1 MRAVLLAAV
10 MALSVACSPIAA
22 AAPTRGIPAYDREAF
37 GDGWADEDG
46 DCRDTREEILIRDL
60 VDVALTR
67 DGCDVATGTLHDLYT
82 GRTIPFR
89 RGRATSDDVQVDHVI
104 PLAAAWRA
112 GACSWTAEQ
121 REAFANDPNELRA
134 VDGPTNN
141 RKGDRGPST
150 WLPPNEGARC
160 AYAASWRDVA
170 AAYALDLGPAD
181 EVAVDEILANP
192 SCTLSRNAIK

>member
-37 GDGWADEDG
+37 GDGWADADG
-46 DCRDTREEILIRDL
+46 DCQDTRQELLIRDL
-60 VDVALTR
+60 
-67 DGCDVATGTLHDLYT
+67 DGEQLDAAGCKVLSGTLHDPYT
-82 GRTIPFR
+82 GTTIAFR
-89 RGRATSDDVQVDHVI
+89 RGQHTSDEVQIDHVI

-112 GACSWTAEQ
+112 GAYSWTPEQ

-170 AAYALDLGPAD
+170 ATYALDLDAAD
-181 EVAVDEILANP
+181 EVAVDEILASP